1 MAIVIVCLGNELAS
15 DDGIGIRVAR
25 VLAELALP
33 AGVTLEVRPNLGFGL
48 LDAMAIA
55 ERVILVDAMSSG
67 RVAGTCVVSD
77 ADAITKSA
85 TSSSAV
91 APCCHL
97 FGIADVLE
105 VSRRLSTSQTA
116 ASVTVIGVEGL
127 CFEDCS
133 TALSDAVRAALP
145 VAVGHVLDLI
155 GGGDDLRCRARQ
167 GCDVWAARDPTT
179 TEVCDFR
186 I

>member
-1 MAIVIVCLGNELAS
+1 MATVIVCLGNELAS

-25 VLAELALP
+25 VLAALALP

-48 LDAMAIA
+48 LDAMATA

-77 ADAITKSA
+77 ADSLTRSG
-85 TSSSAV
+85 TGPSAV

-97 FGIADVLE
+97 FGIADVLA
-105 VSRRLSTSQTA
+105 VARRLSPSQTA
-116 ASVTVIGVEGL
+116 ASVTVVGVEGL
-127 CFEDCS
+127 CFADCS

-145 VAVGHVLDLI
+145 VAVGHVIDLI
-155 GGGDDLRCRARQ
+155 GAGDELRCRSREA
-167 GCDVWAARDPTT
+167 CDVWAARDPTT
-179 TEVCDFR
+179 AEVCDFR